1 MIFHERLF
9 CGQKVNRWHSG
20 LKPSGSIRPFL
31 WPINGP
37 LKPRQILL
45 MHLYEWWLFIW
56 CEISSCSRVFTNGQL
71 FYKPVTIIRNHQKFW
86 FRSQSSIRNGQFLLC
101 FFLWNVTLRR
111 KWPEEV
117 FYRPQFFYT
126 NLRFI
131 NDQKFF
137 NDTVWLF
144 SFSSWVIK
152 ILKRY
157 FCMLSASC
165 SFL

>member
-9 CGQKVNRWHSG
+9 CGQEVNRWHSG

-101 FFLWNVTLRR
+101 FFCEMLHCVA
-111 KWPEEV
+111 
-117 FYRPQFFYT
+117 
-126 NLRFI
+126 
-131 NDQKFF
+131 NDQKRFF
-137 NDTVWLF
+137 
-144 SFSSWVIK
+144 IGP
-152 ILKRY
+152 
-157 FCMLSASC
+157 
-165 SFL
+165 SFLYKFKVHQWSKISQWHCLTFFL